1 MTNKLQLTLL
11 IVILIALGVGIT
23 IYKVQ
28 VLGFS
33 FNPDSEVKIWTVES
47 RIDFKTDGGPIKISL
62 NLPDNYYGLTVTESM
77 QQASN
82 YEYSV
87 VKDDDGVRRA
97 VWSSKNPKKGPQHIY
112 YRATIYRHRSAQKKK
127 AAKPVLALPSQPFKD
142 SYLKAAD
149 NLIKATQNPKKSV
162 VENSVSLINALNA
175 PEKSDAVTL
184 LLDMPRE
191 TGDKLNLARDLLL
204 KSKIPCRLARGLV
217 LNKKNNKTKLAKYI
231 EIFDGKKWQLIN
243 PKTADV
249 ENQDTFLLWQ
259 RHNESL
265 VEIEGGSNAKVRFSS
280 IESRILANNAA
291 IKGGHHKQSWLVNFS
306 IYSLPLSSQN
316 TFKLLLL
323 IPFGALIVVILRNL
337 VGIQTSGTFMPIL
350 IALSFLQT
358 TLLVGL
364 ALFII
369 VVCVG
374 LMLRSLLSHLNLLLV
389 PRISAI
395 LVFVIIIYLAIS
407 VIGFKMGSE
416 LGLNVTFFP
425 MIIISWSIE
434 RMCVLWEEEG
444 GKDVLIQGS
453 GSLFTASVI
462 YLFMKNSYIGNM
474 TYAFPELL
482 LVLLAIILMIG
493 TYSGYRLSELR
504 RFEPMGQEQ
513 EKK

>member
-1 MTNKLQLTLL
+1 MKNKIQLTLL

-33 FNPDSEVKIWTVES
+33 FNPDSEIEIWTVET
-47 RIDFKTDGGPIKISL
+47 RIDFKADGGPVKISL
-62 NLPDNYYGLTVTESM
+62 NLPDNSYGLTVTESLH
-77 QQASN
+77 QASG
-82 YEYSV
+82 YEYGV
-87 VKDDDGVRRA
+87 IKQDNGVRRA
-97 VWSSKNPKKGPQHIY
+97 VWSSKKKKKGAHHIY

-127 AAKPVLALPSQPFKD
+127 TAKPALATPSQPFKGP
-142 SYLKAAD
+142 YLEAAD
-149 NLIKATQNPKKSV
+149 HLIKTTQDPKKGA
-162 VENSVSLINALNA
+162 VENCIALINALNA

-184 LLDMPRE
+184 LLEMPRE
-191 TGDKLNLARDLLL
+191 TGDSLSLARDLLL
-204 KSKIPCRLARGLV
+204 KSKIPSRIAKGLV
-217 LNKKNNKTKLAKYI
+217 LSKKNNKSKLAKYI
-231 EIFDGKKWQLIN
+231 EIFDGEKWQLIN
-243 PKTADV
+243 PKTAAV
-249 ENQDTFLLWQ
+249 ENPDSFLLWQ

-265 VEIEGGSNAKVRFSS
+265 VEIEGGSGAKVRFSS
-280 IESRILANNAA
+280 LESRILANHAA
-291 IKGGHHKQSWLVNFS
+291 IKGGQHKQSWLVNFS
-306 IYSLPLSSQN
+306 IYSLPVSSQN
-316 TFKLLLL
+316 TFRLLLL

-364 ALFII
+364 TLFLI

-395 LVFVIIIYLAIS
+395 LVFVIVIYLAIS
-407 VIGFKMGSE
+407 VIGYKMGSE
-416 LGLNVTFFP
+416 IGLNVTFFP

-462 YLFMKNSYIGNM
+462 YLFMQNSYIGNM

-504 RFEPMGQEQ
+504 RFEPMGHEE